1 MKRSIEELALDICKA
16 REWIPEDV
24 SELVKAAWLKMDEA
38 EAEEAIEC
46 YTGKQYDDFGKNVD
60 DARDLIYRFWE
71 TVYSAIDPEMPGND
85 PESLVNA
92 AADALNVR
100 IFPAQVSIDNGE
112 HWYTVYD
119 VDDIMYEIE
128 DKHLWQALVNAMDD
142 DTRETVHA
150 LLAPCEDAEFLEE
163 YLYRAPVG
171 CDLCIG

>member
-1 MKRSIEELALDICKA
+1 MNRTIEELALDICKA
-16 REWIPEDV
+16 REWNPEDV
-24 SELVKAAWLKMDEA
+24 NELVTAAGMDEDW
-38 EAEEAIEC
+38 
-46 YTGKQYDDFGKNVD
+46 T
-60 DARDLIYRFWE
+60 
-71 TVYSAIDPEMPGND
+71 
-85 PESLVNA
+85 NA
-92 AADALNVR
+92 DGDVFEDVITKAADALNVR

>member
-1 MKRSIEELALDICKA
+1 MNRTIEELALDICKA
-16 REWIPEDV
+16 REWNPEDV
-24 SELVKAAWLKMDEA
+24 NELVTAAGLG
-38 EAEEAIEC
+38 EEWA
-46 YTGKQYDDFGKNVD
+46 
-60 DARDLIYRFWE
+60 
-71 TVYSAIDPEMPGND
+71 
-85 PESLVNA
+85 NA
-92 AADALNVR
+92 DGDVFEDVIAKAADALGVR

-119 VDDIMYEIE
+119 MDDIMYEIE
-128 DKHLWQALVNAMDD
+128 DRHLWQALVNAMDD

>member
-1 MKRSIEELALDICKA
+1 MNRTIEELALDICKA
-16 REWIPEDV
+16 REWNPEDV
-24 SELVKAAWLKMDEA
+24 NELVTAAGLGEDWTNADGDVFEDVITKAAD
-38 EAEEAIEC
+38 
-46 YTGKQYDDFGKNVD
+46 V
-60 DARDLIYRFWE
+60 
-71 TVYSAIDPEMPGND
+71 
-85 PESLVNA
+85 
-92 AADALNVR
+92 LNVR

-119 VDDIMYEIE
+119 VSDIMPEIE
-128 DKHLWQALVNAMDD
+128 ERGLWQALVNAMDD

>member
-1 MKRSIEELALDICKA
+1 MNRTIEELALDICKA
-16 REWIPEDV
+16 REWNPEDV
-24 SELVKAAWLKMDEA
+24 SELVAAAGLG
-38 EAEEAIEC
+38 EEWA
-46 YTGKQYDDFGKNVD
+46 
-60 DARDLIYRFWE
+60 
-71 TVYSAIDPEMPGND
+71 
-85 PESLVNA
+85 NA
-92 AADALNVR
+92 DGDVFEDVIAKAADALGVR

-119 VDDIMYEIE
+119 MDDIMYEIE
-128 DKHLWQALVNAMDD
+128 DRHLWQALVNAMDD